1 MTIYELNENVWEKHV
16 GIEEKDCETM
26 IERDYQQR
34 LKEALPAM
42 RPYIRRRTV
51 QEIFDVWNYGTR
63 NEYRRV
69 HRYITARR
77 DKDTN
82 KEISDGIELVAD
94 PDQDLDACVWAA
106 TADCVALEAVLR
118 KHLKEKDVDLVM
130 QVYIWRSIT
139 IQELAA
145 KEGIEANTMS
155 KRARR
160 ALGKV
165 KSLWDAGKLFT
176 R

>member
-16 GIEEKDCETM
+16 GVDAKDCETM

-63 NEYRRV
+63 NEYRRE